1 MLVDCGSVS
10 REIGRF
16 FIGAKIVR
24 HFSNF
29 LLKYFAVVRK
39 ITIFAIQY

>member
-1 MLVDCGSVS
+1 MLVDCGLSVV
-10 REIGRF
+10 RLADF